1 MIDMEF
7 VKKNKGVIIFYLLLI
22 LTTLV
27 IIQSNGRNLEA
38 ENEYVYLSR

>member
-22 LTTLV
+22 MVTLI
-27 IIQSNGRNLEA
+27 IIQSNDKNLEM
-38 ENEYVYLSR
+38 ENEYVYLAR